1 MSSTSLGISLG
12 ASLCLSCMIFFMGW
26 LSNTYGWNPDLI
38 KWVIFPVVS
47 YLVAFGFNT
56 LTQVVTCHTVQ
67 LQKVALVSLFV
78 PGFILFAFLLT
89 LLSFVRSP
97 IEIAL
102 PLSARDQYGGMVALA
117 FYTFWAT
124 MFGEAFSTGYMTDC
138 PST

>member
-1 MSSTSLGISLG
+1 
-12 ASLCLSCMIFFMGW
+12 MIFFMGW
-26 LSNTYGWNPDLI
+26 LSNTYGWNPDLL

-56 LTQVVTCHTVQ
+56 LIQSITCRTVQ
-67 LQKVALVSLFV
+67 FPNVALVSLFV
-78 PGFILFAFLLT
+78 PGFILFTFLLT

-102 PLSARDQYGGMVALA
+102 PPSIRSQYGGMVAIS
-117 FYTFWAT
+117 FYVFWAT

-138 PST
+138 PSPN